1 MAHTAPYLQVAGDL
15 RARIASGE
23 WRTGGRLPSRAHLA
37 EEYGVGRNVT
47 QRAVDLLI
55 VEGLLEGRAGS
66 GTYVR
71 TPRTRRRLV
80 RSLARDVSAAVLART
95 DITELGRAS
104 LGDARSNGPE
114 PAPARIAARLGIAEG
129 DLCVRT
135 EYEFLADL
143 QPAHLGTS
151 WEPVA
156 ITKGTPVMMPEMG
169 PLKGIG
175 VIARMRTIGVTV
187 ASVKETP
194 RPGRATVVT
203 AAQLGLNPGDLVLH
217 IERTFYDT
225 TGRAVETADFT
236 VPDVRWE
243 LVYEIGVPGA

>member
-1 MAHTAPYLQVAGDL
+1 MAHLAPYLSVAGDL
-15 RARIASGE
+15 RARIRSGE
-23 WRTGGRLPSRAHLA
+23 WRTGARLPSRARLA

-71 TPRTRRRLV
+71 VPRTRRRLV
-80 RSLARDVSAAVLART
+80 RALARDVSAALLAGT

-104 LGDARSNGPE
+104 LGEAHSGGPQ
-114 PAPARIAARLGIAEG
+114 PAPAAIAARLGIAEG

-135 EYEFLADL
+135 DYEFLTDL

-156 ITKGTPVMMPEMG
+156 VTGGTPVMLPEMG

-175 VIARMRTIGVTV
+175 VVARMRTIGVTV
-187 ASVKETP
+187 AAAKETP
-194 RPGRATVVT
+194 RPGRATALE
-203 AAQLGLNPGDLVLH
+203 AARLGLNPGDLVLH
-217 IERTFYDT
+217 VERTFYDD
-225 TGRAVETADFT
+225 TGRPVETADFT
-236 VPDVRWE
+236 LPDVRYE
-243 LVYEIGVPGA
+243 VVYEIGVPGA